1 MPMVKDKERIFK
13 AEREKQLVTYKG
25 APIRWAADFLTET
38 AGQKEL
44 IGTKYSK

>member
-1 MPMVKDKERIFK
+1 MVKDKERIFK